1 MSLGNTRVNKT
12 REIETTRFTT
22 GRQVVRRKM
31 ERIGMIELPKGVAE
45 GHDSVGDE
53 LQLILEHHVL
63 FRQALFHRARSL
75 VLLIVRCY
83 GCVRVSTFKVV
94 FPEF

>member
-1 MSLGNTRVNKT
+1 MSLGT
-12 REIETTRFTT
+12 REDKRFARYDAEKGKGKLEKTE
-22 GRQVVRRKM
+22 G
-31 ERIGMIELPKGVAE
+31 EIELPKGVAK

-53 LQLILEHHVL
+53 LQLILEHRVL
-63 FRQALFHRARSL
+63 FRQTLFGRAGFL
-75 VLLIVRCY
+75 VLLIVRGY